1 MSSTTSPVPVVPDAG
16 GGGRPRP
23 ARRDVA
29 GLGVGRALLFVAPA
43 LVLIGFFLIFPALWT
58 LYIGTTDYQL
68 TGPASVS
75 PRLVGP
81 GNLTAALSDPLFRNA
96 LWLTL
101 VFVLGSAVI
110 GQNALGFVLA
120 CMLRRSGA
128 LLRGT
133 VQALALTAWILPG
146 TVVAFLWFAF
156 ADRDAGS
163 LNALLGTHVAW
174 LVRYPMPLLV
184 VFNTWRGAAF
194 SMLLYGSAL
203 TAVPPSQLE
212 IARLSGAGGARL
224 VRDVVFPHIRG
235 HVLTNT
241 LLITL
246 WTANDFTPFLI
257 TAGGPNHASEV
268 LPVFI
273 YNQAL
278 GSGQLGYASAI
289 SLLLLVVNLVIALVY
304 LRLLRRRG

>member
-1 MSSTTSPVPVVPDAG
+1 LSTTSAPPTSDLLGSA
-16 GGGRPRP
+16 P
-23 ARRDVA
+23 ARRRFDVA

-43 LVLIGFFLIFPALWT
+43 LLLIGFFLIFPALWT
-58 LYIGTTDYQL
+58 LYIGATNYEL

-75 PRLVGP
+75 PQTVGL
-81 GNLTAALSDPLFRNA
+81 GNIGAALSDPLFRNA

-101 VFVLGSAVI
+101 VFVVGSAVI
-110 GQNALGFVLA
+110 GQNALGFILA
-120 CMLRRSGA
+120 WMMRHTAA

-133 VQALALTAWILPG
+133 VQALALIAWILPG
-146 TVVAFLWFAF
+146 TVVAFLWYAL
-156 ADRDAGS
+156 ADSSGGT
-163 LNALLGTHVAW
+163 LNTLLGTHLAW
-174 LVRYPMPLLV
+174 LVRYPMTMLV

-212 IARLSGAGGARL
+212 IARLSGAGGLRQVL
-224 VRDVVFPHIRG
+224 DVVFPHIRG

-289 SLLLLVVNLVIALVY
+289 SLLLLLVNLVIALVY
-304 LRLLRRRG
+304 LRLLRRRA